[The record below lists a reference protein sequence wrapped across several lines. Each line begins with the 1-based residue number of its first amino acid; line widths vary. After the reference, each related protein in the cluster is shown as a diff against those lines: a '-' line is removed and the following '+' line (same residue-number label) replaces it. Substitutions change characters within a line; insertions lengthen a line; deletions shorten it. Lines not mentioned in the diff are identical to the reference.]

1 MFSIP
6 IEEQR
11 HRQLDE
17 NVFGN
22 VTQQTRLTAEVAD
35 ETNTKIEMSLSKDGT
50 LSVCITGKREAVSKA
65 KKLLLQKLQKQVLSV
80 VHD

>member
-1 MFSIP
+1 MPQVFSIP

-22 VTQQTRLTAEVAD
+22 ATQQTRLTAEVAD
-35 ETNTKIEMSLSKDGT
+35 ETGTKIEMSLSKDGT
-50 LSVCITGKREAVSKA
+50 LSVCITGKRDAVSKA
-65 KKLLLQKLQKQVLSV
+65 KKANSFI
-80 VHD
+80 